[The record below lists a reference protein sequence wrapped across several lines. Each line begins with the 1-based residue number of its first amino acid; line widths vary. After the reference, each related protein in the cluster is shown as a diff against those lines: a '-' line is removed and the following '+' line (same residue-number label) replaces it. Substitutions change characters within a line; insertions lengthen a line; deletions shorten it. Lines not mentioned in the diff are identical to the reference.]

1 MKKKTSQSIVGTM
14 YHKDGTATK
23 TFTGSGS
30 FDIRDE
36 MINDSKD
43 FLDTVEVTTI
53 AQECVNLKQKEDE
66 IAELEDKLKKKK
78 EEADHISSKVIPELL
93 AEQGL
98 SEIKLADGSKVS
110 VKQEFRATLPK
121 DEVRRDAAYQWLRDQ
136 GLGDIIKNNVS
147 VTFGKGE
154 DDKAQSLID
163 LAVANG
169 YEPSQKSDV
178 AWNTLT
184 ALYEER
190 VKAGLDMPSDVFSL
204 WIKDKTKISRK

>member
-1 MKKKTSQSIVGTM
+1 MSNDITNM
-14 YHKDGTATK
+14 MLKDST
-23 TFTGSGS
+23 
-30 FDIRDE
+30 DL
-36 MINDSKD
+36 
-43 FLDTVEVTTI
+43 LDNVEVSTI
-53 AQECVNLKQKEDE
+53 AAECIKLKQKEDE
-66 IAELEDKLKKKK
+66 IVELEEKLKAKKL
-78 EEADHISSKVIPELL
+78 EADNISSNVIPELL

-110 VKQEFRATLPK
+110 VRKEFRATLKK
-121 DEVRRDAAYQWLRDQ
+121 DELAREGAYQWLRDQ

-154 DDKAQSLID
+154 DNKAEQLLD
-163 LAVANG
+163 LAAENG
-169 YEPSQKSDV
+169 YEPQQKSDV

-190 VKAGLDMPSDVFSL
+190 IQAGLDMPSDNFNL

>member
-1 MKKKTSQSIVGTM
+1 MDIR
-14 YHKDGTATK
+14 KDNM
-23 TFTGSGS
+23 S
-30 FDIRDE
+30 DIRDQ

-53 AQECVNLKQKEDE
+53 AQECINLKKIEDE
-66 IAELEDKLKKKK
+66 IAELEERLKDKKSD
-78 EEADHISSKVIPELL
+78 ADHISSKVIPELL

-110 VKQEFRATLPK
+110 VRKEFRATLPK
-121 DEVRRDAAYQWLRDQ
+121 DEVRRDAAYKWLRDQ

-163 LAVANG
+163 LAVENG
-169 YEPSQKSDV
+169 YEPNQKSDV

>member
-1 MKKKTSQSIVGTM
+1 MKKIIIKSTT
-14 YHKDGTATK
+14 HPGTASATPKQFK
-23 TFTGSGS
+23 TESVS
-30 FDIRDE
+30 E
-36 MINDSKD
+36 MMLKDSKD
-43 FLDTVEVTTI
+43 LLDNVEASTV
-53 AQECVNLKQKEDE
+53 AQECVKLKNKEDE
-66 IAELEDKLKKKK
+66 IAALEEQLKTKKL
-78 EEADHISSKVIPELL
+78 EADDISSRVIPELL

-121 DEVRRDAAYQWLRDQ
+121 DEVRRDAAYQWLRNQ

-154 DDKAQSLID
+154 DDKAEQLLN
-163 LAVANG
+163 LAAEHG
-169 YEPSQKSDV
+169 FEPQQKSDV

-184 ALYEER
+184 ALYQER
-190 VKAGLDMPSDVFSL
+190 VQAGLDMPSDSFSL